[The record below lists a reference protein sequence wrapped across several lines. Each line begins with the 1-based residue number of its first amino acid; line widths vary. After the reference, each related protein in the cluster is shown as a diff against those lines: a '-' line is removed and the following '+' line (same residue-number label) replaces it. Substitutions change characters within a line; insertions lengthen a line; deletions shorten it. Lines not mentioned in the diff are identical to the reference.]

1 MYCKLTT
8 LNQHSD
14 AKMYE
19 RKNESCTCSVVT
31 DHYMFFYYSVI
42 AKPILNLLNLIDP
55 LLI

>member
-42 AKPILNLLNLIDP
+42 AKPILNLLNLIDL